1 MSMYRAHPDD
11 LVVDLKNLLV
21 RLRTATPNSEYLLA
35 EAIGLKIEELV
46 TAKTERVIADVFERM
61 AFRITDQRMPVRI
74 PDGAGV

>member
-1 MSMYRAHPDD
+1 MSLYRAHPDD

-46 TAKTERVIADVFERM
+46 AAKTERVIADVFERM
-61 AFRITDQRMPVRI
+61 AFRITDQ
-74 PDGAGV
+74 AGV